1 MHSASVKEVANNPR
15 KLDFGYSWIWAYGH
29 LVLLVPFLAI
39 AGVAWLLGAPAW
51 LVVVLLVP
59 AAWAVFGFLIMRF
72 VANFNALPR
81 VPTNDYFPEGRG
93 NILDLGCG
101 LGRATIMVALAR
113 PNVHV
118 TAVDNFSASY
128 IHDHGEAPLA
138 RNLRIAGVDDRVTI
152 REGDLLQLPFEDETF
167 DALVSSFAIDHT
179 ADVARALAEA
189 KRVLRPGGQFLLLS
203 SVASARMVISMLPLY
218 IMNWGH
224 VRTRGDWQRELKA
237 AGFTLDDEGPLR
249 THGWFLVSR
258 PRGNDA

>member
-1 MHSASVKEVANNPR
+1 MRSESLDELSGSPG
-15 KLDFGYSWIWAYGH
+15 KLDFGYSWVWTYGH
-29 LVLLVPFLAI
+29 LVLLVPFLAL

-51 LVVVLLVP
+51 LMVVLLVP
-59 AAWAVFGFLIMRF
+59 AGWAIFGFVIMRF
-72 VANFNALPR
+72 VANFNALPE
-81 VPTNDYFPEGRG
+81 VPASDYLRDGTG
-93 NILDLGCG
+93 DVLDLGCG

-113 PNVHV
+113 PTTRI

-128 IHDHGEAPLA
+128 IKDHGEAPLA
-138 RNLRIAGVDDRVTI
+138 RNLRIAGVAQRVTV

-203 SVASARMVISMLPLY
+203 SVASVRMVIAMLPLY

-249 THGWFLVSR
+249 THGWFLMSR
-258 PRGNDA
+258 PPASAI

>member
-1 MHSASVKEVANNPR
+1 MQSASLDEVASSSG
-15 KLDFGYSWIWAYGH
+15 KLDFGYSWVWAYGH
-29 LVLLVPFLAI
+29 LFFLVPFLAV
-39 AGVAWLLGAPAW
+39 AGIAWLLSAPAW
-51 LVVVLLVP
+51 LVAVLLVP
-59 AAWAVFGFLIMRF
+59 AAWALFGFLIMRF
-72 VANFNALPR
+72 VANFNALPPL
-81 VPTNDYFPEGRG
+81 PTSAYLPEGRG
-93 NILDLGCG
+93 NVLDLGCG

-128 IHDHGEAPLA
+128 IRDHGEAPLA

-179 ADVARALAEA
+179 ADLARALAEA

-203 SVASARMVISMLPLY
+203 SVASVRMVIAMLPLY
-218 IMNWGH
+218 IPNWRH

-237 AGFTLDDEGPLR
+237 AGFRLDDEGPLR

-258 PRGNDA
+258 PPANDA